1 MQIKLVPDPS
11 LFAIVVIFLLNY
23 LVVRRFFL
31 KPVLDVIDA
40 RESEIGA
47 AERLHEEAL
56 SRLNQA
62 TADIEAKLHT
72 AKREAS
78 AVRDR
83 FRADAGAHRNKVIE
97 RTQGEAKAIVA
108 EADQKLSGDVKVA
121 RETITRE
128 SENLARLAAE
138 RILGRPV

>member
-40 RESEIGA
+40 RESEIST